1 VQFET
6 WRKTRNS
13 RQPIPDQLWQAAFK
27 LSKNYSIY
35 KIAKTLQL
43 DYTKLK
49 NFTSA
54 GTNHHLPIVKDISP
68 AFIELGIGACS
79 SDRLGFIFPSFNLR
93 YGIIQ
98 GYFTQPILT
107 LFCIIATA
115 YRKLIQ
121 KPNGVNNTH
130 LFE

>member
-1 VQFET
+1 MSS
-6 WRKTRNS
+6 RNS
-13 RQPIPDQLWQAAFK
+13 VIMRHGNGD
-27 LSKNYSIY
+27 
-35 KIAKTLQL
+35 KI
-43 DYTKLK
+43 
-49 NFTSA
+49 
-54 GTNHHLPIVKDISP
+54 IKDISP
-68 AFIELGIGACS
+68 TFIELGIGAYS
-79 SDRLGFIFPSFNLR
+79 SVRLGFIFHSFNLR

-115 YRKLIQ
+115 YRELIQ